1 MDTTSMIVRP
11 EATRPEFSAGRGS
24 AGCLL
29 ALSLAALSAPVCAQ
43 VPGNTEAVQK
53 VEGELTLGGYWSD
66 NIRQTRINP
75 QAGEVAQVG
84 AKFLVHEQSR
94 RSALDL
100 DVNAVYERYFGNQFN
115 SGLVG
120 GLHGSGAFALVPDV
134 LTWRV
139 EDTLSQGRISPFDS
153 ATPENRQNINY
164 FRMGPDLQ
172 FRLSDR
178 NTLTLDARYA
188 SVTYQVS
195 PFDSNRYEGGVT
207 VARAISQGQIVSL
220 HARTESI
227 KYKQFGSVADSDR
240 REGFLRY
247 DVRGERTVAVLDGGY
262 TQVDLAMG
270 KHNGA
275 LARLSLE
282 RELTSMLHL
291 GLRGGW
297 QITDAASIFR
307 DTLNQTRMGLDVQS
321 AANTTETVEE
331 RRAGADLA
339 FQGRRTFASLG
350 VERST
355 ENYQL
360 TNSLDRRIT
369 RVSLAVRRTLAGNL
383 AGYLDGRY
391 GSEHYDVSAA
401 RVVDKYG
408 SLGLD
413 WRTGRSLGVRL
424 GYEIRSRSGNGPVIV
439 SDEQRVTLTAN
450 WHPWTK

>member
-1 MDTTSMIVRP
+1 MIVRP
-11 EATRPEFSAGRGS
+11 ETTRPALSAVRGS
-24 AGCLL
+24 VVFLL
-29 ALSLAALSAPVCAQ
+29 ALSLAAQWAPAQAQ
-43 VPGNTEAVQK
+43 VPGNTDAVQQ

-66 NIRQTRINP
+66 NIRQTRTNA

-94 RSALDL
+94 RIALDL
-100 DVNAVYERYFGNQFN
+100 DVNAAYEKYFGNQFN

-120 GLHGSGAFALVPDV
+120 GLHGSAAFALVPD
-134 LTWRV
+134 LLIWRV
-139 EDTLSQGRISPFDS
+139 EDTVSQGRISPFDS

-172 FRLSDR
+172 FRLNDR

-188 SVTYQVS
+188 SVSYEVS
-195 PFDSNRYEGGVT
+195 PFDSNRYEGGLAF
-207 VARAISQGQIVSL
+207 ARAIGQGQILSL
-220 HARTESI
+220 HARSESI
-227 KYKQFGSVADSDR
+227 KYQQFGSVADSDR
-240 REGFLRY
+240 REGFVRY
-247 DVRGERTVAVLDGGY
+247 DVRSERTVAVLDAGY
-262 TQVDLAMG
+262 TQVDLATG
-270 KHNGA
+270 KQDGA

-282 RELTSMLHL
+282 RALTPMLHL
-291 GLRGGW
+291 RLHGGW

-331 RRAGADLA
+331 RRADADLA
-339 FQGRRTFASLG
+339 FEGRRTFASLG
-350 VERST
+350 AVRST

-369 RVSLAVRRTLAGNL
+369 RVSLAARRTLAGNL
-383 AGYLDGRY
+383 AAYLDGRY

-401 RVVDKYG
+401 RVIEKYG

-413 WRTGRSLGVRL
+413 WRAGRKLGVRL
-424 GYEIRSRSGNGPVIV
+424 GYEIRSRSGNGPVIA
-439 SDEQRVTLTAN
+439 SEEQRVTLTAS
-450 WHPWTK
+450 WQPWAK